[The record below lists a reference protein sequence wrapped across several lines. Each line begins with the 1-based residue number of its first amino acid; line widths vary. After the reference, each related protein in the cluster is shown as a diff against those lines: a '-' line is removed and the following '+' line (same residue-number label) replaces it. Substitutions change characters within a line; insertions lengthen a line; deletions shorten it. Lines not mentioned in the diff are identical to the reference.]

1 MDTFDYKAYLKNN
14 PLLKEELKDNGPEE
28 AEFDNEFNALG
39 TELAGAIKNDFK
51 KGFVLQNGEK
61 KTINEVATVVGII
74 GYILLSNTLANMLAK
89 FAQKMSKKYNWGKG
103 EEAAKNIY
111 KWTHD
116 NEKAFQAPIRRVIG
130 LFTKDP
136 KKTDQIS
143 KIIYAVLILLMAG
156 QAGGN
161 AASYI
166 KKASWIKGGL
176 YGLKSA
182 IKGKEVHT
190 IFKDVIA
197 DIGG

>member
-14 PLLKEELKDNGPEE
+14 PLLKEELKDNSPEE
-28 AEFDNEFNALG
+28 AEFDNEFDALAV
-39 TELAGAIKNDFK
+39 ELAGAIKDELGDKIK
-51 KGFVLQNGEK
+51 K
-61 KTINEVATVVGII
+61 IDEVAGVVGII
-74 GYILLSNTLANMLAK
+74 GYILLSNTVANMLAK
-89 FAQKMSKKYNWGKG
+89 FAQKQAKKHNWGKG

-116 NEKAFQAPIRRVIG
+116 NEKAFQAPIRRIVS
-130 LFTKDP
+130 LFTKDT
-136 KKTDQIS
+136 KRQDQVA

-161 AASYI
+161 AASYM
-166 KKASWIKGGL
+166 KKASWLKGGL

-197 DIGG
+197 DLA

>member
-28 AEFDNEFNALG
+28 KAFDNEFDALG
-39 TELAGAIKNDFK
+39 AQLAGAIKNELGDKAK
-51 KGFVLQNGEK
+51 KLD
-61 KTINEVATVVGII
+61 EVAGIVGII
-74 GYILLSNTLANMLAK
+74 GYILLSNTVANMLAK
-89 FAQKMSKKYNWGKG
+89 FVQKISKKYNWGKG

-116 NEKAFQAPIRRVIG
+116 NEKAFKAPIKRIVG
-130 LFTKDP
+130 LFTKDE
-136 KKTDQIS
+136 KKKDQIS
-143 KIIYAVLILLMAG
+143 SILYAVLILMMAG

-161 AASYI
+161 AVGYV
-166 KKASWIKGGL
+166 KKASYLKGGL

-182 IKGKEVHT
+182 VKGKEVHA

>member
-28 AEFDNEFNALG
+28 KAFDNEFDVLG
-39 TELAGAIKNDFK
+39 AQLAGAIKNELGDKAK
-51 KGFVLQNGEK
+51 KLD
-61 KTINEVATVVGII
+61 EVAGIVGII
-74 GYILLSNTLANMLAK
+74 GYILLSNTVANMLAK
-89 FAQKMSKKYNWGKG
+89 FVQKISKKYNWGKG

-116 NEKAFQAPIRRVIG
+116 NEKAFKAPIRRIVG
-130 LFTKDP
+130 LFTKDE
-136 KKTDQIS
+136 KKKDQIS
-143 KIIYAVLILLMAG
+143 SILYAVVILMMAG

-161 AASYI
+161 AVDYV
-166 KKASWIKGGL
+166 KKASYLKGGL

-182 IKGKEVHT
+182 VKGKEVHT

-197 DIGG
+197 DIGA

>member
-1 MDTFDYKAYLKNN
+1 MGTFDYKAYLKNN

-28 AEFDNEFNALG
+28 KAFDNEFDALG
-39 TELAGAIKNDFK
+39 AQLAGAIKNELGDKAK
-51 KGFVLQNGEK
+51 KLD
-61 KTINEVATVVGII
+61 EVAGIVGII
-74 GYILLSNTLANMLAK
+74 GYILLSNTVANMLAK
-89 FAQKMSKKYNWGKG
+89 FVQKISKKYNWGKG

-116 NEKAFQAPIRRVIG
+116 NEKAFKAPIKRIVG
-130 LFTKDP
+130 LFTKDE
-136 KKTDQIS
+136 KKKDQIS
-143 KIIYAVLILLMAG
+143 SILYAVLILMMAG

-161 AASYI
+161 AVGYV
-166 KKASWIKGGL
+166 KKASYLKGGL

-182 IKGKEVHT
+182 VKGKEVHA

>member
-14 PLLKEELKDNGPEE
+14 PLLKEELKDNSPEE
-28 AEFDNEFNALG
+28 AEFDNEFDALAV
-39 TELAGAIKNDFK
+39 ELAGAIKDELGDKIK
-51 KGFVLQNGEK
+51 K
-61 KTINEVATVVGII
+61 IDEVAGVVGII
-74 GYILLSNTLANMLAK
+74 GYILLSNTVANMLAK
-89 FAQKMSKKYNWGKG
+89 FAQKQAKKHNWGKG

-116 NEKAFQAPIRRVIG
+116 NEKAFQAPIRRIVS
-130 LFTKDP
+130 LFTKDT
-136 KKTDQIS
+136 KRQDQVA

-161 AASYI
+161 AASYM
-166 KKASWIKGGL
+166 KKASYLKGGL

-182 IKGKEVHT
+182 VKGKEVHT

-197 DIGG
+197 DIGA

>member
-1 MDTFDYKAYLKNN
+1 MDTFDYKAYLKDN

-28 AEFDNEFNALG
+28 EAFDAEFDALG
-39 TELAGAIKNDFK
+39 SQLAGAIKNELGDKAK
-51 KGFVLQNGEK
+51 K
-61 KTINEVATVVGII
+61 IDEVAGVVGII
-74 GYILLSNTLANMLAK
+74 GYILLSNTVANMLAK
-89 FAQKMSKKYNWGKG
+89 FAQKQAKKHNWGKG

-116 NEKAFQAPIRRVIG
+116 NEKAFQAPIRRIVS
-130 LFTKDP
+130 LFTKDT
-136 KKTDQIS
+136 KRQDQVA

-161 AASYI
+161 AASYM
-166 KKASWIKGGL
+166 KKASWLKGGL

-197 DIGG
+197 DLA

>member
-28 AEFDNEFNALG
+28 KAFDNEFDALG
-39 TELAGAIKNDFK
+39 AQLAGAIKNELGDKAK
-51 KGFVLQNGEK
+51 KLD
-61 KTINEVATVVGII
+61 EVAGIVGII
-74 GYILLSNTLANMLAK
+74 GYILLSNTVANMLAK
-89 FAQKMSKKYNWGKG
+89 FVQKISKKYNWGKG

-116 NEKAFQAPIRRVIG
+116 NEKAFKAPIRRIVG
-130 LFTKDP
+130 LFTKDE
-136 KKTDQIS
+136 KKKDQIS
-143 KIIYAVLILLMAG
+143 SILYAVLILMMAG

-161 AASYI
+161 AVGYV
-166 KKASWIKGGL
+166 KKASYLKGGL

-182 IKGKEVHT
+182 VKGKEVHS

>member
-1 MDTFDYKAYLKNN
+1 MDNFDYKKYIYNN

-28 AEFDNEFNALG
+28 AEFDTEFDALG
-39 TELAGAIKNDFK
+39 AELAGAIKGELGDKAK
-51 KGFVLQNGEK
+51 K
-61 KTINEVATVVGII
+61 IDEVAGVVGII
-74 GYILLSNTLANMLAK
+74 GYILLSNTVANMLAK
-89 FAQKMSKKYNWGKG
+89 FAQKQAKKHNWGKG

-116 NEKAFQAPIRRVIG
+116 NEKAFQAPIRRIVS
-130 LFTKDP
+130 LFTKDT
-136 KKTDQIS
+136 KRQDQVA

-161 AASYI
+161 AASYM
-166 KKASWIKGGL
+166 KKASYLKGGL

-182 IKGKEVHT
+182 VKGKEVHT

-197 DIGG
+197 DIGA

>member
-28 AEFDNEFNALG
+28 KAFDNEFDALG
-39 TELAGAIKNDFK
+39 VQLAGAIKNELGDKAK
-51 KGFVLQNGEK
+51 KLD
-61 KTINEVATVVGII
+61 EVAGIVGII
-74 GYILLSNTLANMLAK
+74 GYILLSNTVANMLAK
-89 FAQKMSKKYNWGKG
+89 FVQKISKKYNWGKG

-116 NEKAFQAPIRRVIG
+116 NEKAFKAPIRRIVG
-130 LFTKDP
+130 LFTKDE
-136 KKTDQIS
+136 KKKDQIS
-143 KIIYAVLILLMAG
+143 SILYAVLILMMAG

-161 AASYI
+161 AVGYV
-166 KKASWIKGGL
+166 KKASYLKGGL

-182 IKGKEVHT
+182 VKGKEVHS

>member
-14 PLLKEELKDNGPEE
+14 PLLQEELEDNGSEE
-28 AEFDNEFNALG
+28 KAFDNEFDALG
-39 TELAGAIKNDFK
+39 AQLATAIKGEL
-51 KGFVLQNGEK
+51 KGKEEK
-61 KTINEVATVVGII
+61 LDEVAGVVGII
-74 GYILLSNTLANMLAK
+74 GYILLSNTVANMLAK

-116 NEKAFQAPIRRVIG
+116 NEKAFKAPIKRIVG
-130 LFTKDP
+130 LFTKDE
-136 KKTDQIS
+136 KRKTQIAS
-143 KIIYAVLILLMAG
+143 ILYAVVILLMAG
-156 QAGGN
+156 QAGGD
-161 AASYI
+161 AASYL
-166 KKASWIKGGL
+166 KKASYLKGGL

-182 IKGKEVHT
+182 VKGKEVHA

>member
-28 AEFDNEFNALG
+28 KAFDNEFDALG
-39 TELAGAIKNDFK
+39 AQLAGAIKNELGDKAK
-51 KGFVLQNGEK
+51 KLD
-61 KTINEVATVVGII
+61 EVAGIVGII
-74 GYILLSNTLANMLAK
+74 GYILLSNTVANMLAK
-89 FAQKMSKKYNWGKG
+89 FVQKISKKYNWGKG

-116 NEKAFQAPIRRVIG
+116 NEKAFKAPIRRIVG
-130 LFTKDP
+130 LFTKDE
-136 KKTDQIS
+136 KKKDQIS
-143 KIIYAVLILLMAG
+143 SILYAVLILMMAG

-161 AASYI
+161 AVGYV
-166 KKASWIKGGL
+166 KKASYLKGGL

-182 IKGKEVHT
+182 VKGKEVHT